1 MVLEV
6 LRHTLARIEACFDL
20 SVRDVAAHD
29 DGAVEREASADRI
42 LGKDLADIRHR
53 LVEVD
58 ANSITLAGI
67 AELLRDER
75 SRVVVHL
82 LDPDTVFVDL
92 TLDVTVSRA
101 AHTKTDWAA
110 SAVAWKTDNA
120 DIVRHILA
128 TELCTKTDLVGLL
141 EELLLEL
148 DVAESAAGLVASSR
162 QGIVVVG
169 RSEFDSEEVLLS
181 TGTTNHKS
189 DMVRRASRS
198 TEGLHLLDKERNE
211 CARVLDAGFSLL
223 VEVGLVGRTTTL
235 GDAEEMVLHTLGSLK
250 VDLSREVAL
259 GVHLV
264 VHIKRSVLRVAEV
277 ALGIGE
283 VYTLS
288 ESLFVAIAGPYLLAL
303 LAVDD
308 SRTGVLA
315 ERELALARN
324 LGIAEE
330 SECHVLVVGTSLW
343 VA

>member
-1 MVLEV
+1 
-6 LRHTLARIEACFDL
+6 
-20 SVRDVAAHD
+20 
-29 DGAVEREASADRI
+29 
-42 LGKDLADIRHR
+42 
-53 LVEVD
+53 
-58 ANSITLAGI
+58 
-67 AELLRDER
+67 
-75 SRVVVHL
+75 
-82 LDPDTVFVDL
+82 
-92 TLDVTVSRA
+92 
-101 AHTKTDWAA
+101 
-110 SAVAWKTDNA
+110 VAWETDDA
-120 DIVRHILA
+120 DIVCHILA
-128 TELCTKTDLVGLL
+128 TELCTKTDLVGLF

-181 TGTTNHKS
+181 AGTTNHKS

-198 TEGLHLLDKERNE
+198 TEGLHLLHEERNE
-211 CARVLDAGFSLL
+211 CARVLDAGFGLL

-277 ALGIGE
+277 ALSIGE

-303 LAVDD
+303 LAVND
-308 SRTGVLA
+308 SRTRVLA

-330 SECHVLVVGTSLW
+330 SEGNVLVVGTSLW

>member
-1 MVLEV
+1 
-6 LRHTLARIEACFDL
+6 
-20 SVRDVAAHD
+20 
-29 DGAVEREASADRI
+29 
-42 LGKDLADIRHR
+42 
-53 LVEVD
+53 LVEVN
-58 ANSITLAGI
+58 AYSITLAGI
-67 AELLRDER
+67 AELLRDEG

-101 AHTKTDWAA
+101 AHTQTDRAA
-110 SAVAWKTDNA
+110 SAVAWETDDA
-120 DIVRHILA
+120 DIVCHILA
-128 TELCTKTDLVGLL
+128 TELCTKTDLIGLL

-181 TGTTNHKS
+181 AGTTNHKS

-198 TEGLHLLDKERNE
+198 TEGLHLLHEERNE
-211 CARVLDAGFSLL
+211 CARVLDAGFGLL